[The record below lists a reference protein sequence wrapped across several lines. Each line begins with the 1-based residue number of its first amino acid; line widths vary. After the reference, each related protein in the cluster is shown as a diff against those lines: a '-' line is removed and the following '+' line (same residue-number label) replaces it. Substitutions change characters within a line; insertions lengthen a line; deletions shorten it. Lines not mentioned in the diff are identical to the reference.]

1 MAAMAYTSYEEIAL
15 GFILGGSGCT
25 VKEKHPAK
33 VCLQDDS
40 VKRRL
45 NKKEGLPRVP
55 KENTSLVVL
64 FH

>member
-15 GFILGGSGCT
+15 GFIIGGSGCA
-25 VKEKHPAK
+25 VKEKHPVK

-45 NKKEGLPRVP
+45 NKEGG
-55 KENTSLVVL
+55 VVAAGAERK
-64 FH
+64 